1 MQFEVM
7 GTRGQ
12 TCTLVAKL
20 FFFPLQSFR
29 SIGAEQEGQ
38 WNILCVDSATCR
50 CRKGVI
56 LSVFTLWR
64 APQVQPFTSEDP
76 VEEIGLVAG
85 Y

>member
-12 TCTLVAKL
+12 TCTLEAKL
-20 FFFPLQSFR
+20 LCNLR
-29 SIGAEQEGQ
+29 GAEQEGQ
-38 WNILCVDSATCR
+38 WDILYVDSVTCR

-64 APQVQPFTSEDP
+64 APHVQPFTSEDP
-76 VEEIGLVAG
+76 VGKIG
-85 Y
+85 